1 MSYVVTGCTGHI
13 GNNLVRYLV
22 GQHEDVKVL
31 VRRVDKSIDALNV
44 EYAIGDIFNKEFLNN
59 HINQGDIVIHLAGII
74 DIKNKLEKETNE
86 INFIGTKTITDVC
99 LEKKV
104 KHYVYCSSVDAIYK
118 ENEDDEILEPTKME
132 PDKFSWNYPKSK
144 AKATEYVLNKM
155 NESHD
160 TNISIV
166 YPSAVFGIHD
176 YKPSYVGKVI
186 MDAINGK
193 MEFGVKG
200 GYNFIDVIDVVKAI
214 YQASLKTENGSY
226 ILSGN
231 NVTVFEMYDTIN
243 KALGKKKK
251 VWKIPLFIA
260 KMAIPFV
267 PYLSNFTFLTLLEN
281 HNYNNNKAKE
291 ELGLVVTPFED
302 TVKNT
307 VEWFKENLNEFKRKS
322 K

>member
-13 GNNLVRYLV
+13 GNNLVRYLIE
-22 GQHEDVKVL
+22 QNEDVRVL
-31 VRRVDKSIDALNV
+31 VRRVDKSIASLKV
-44 EYAIGDIFNKEFLNN
+44 EFVIGDIFNEEFLNS
-59 HINQGDIVIHLAGII
+59 HINEGDIVIHLAGII
-74 DIKNKLEKETNE
+74 DIKNKLAKETNE

-99 LEKKV
+99 ITKKV

-118 ENEDDEILEPTKME
+118 ENEFDKINEPTKME
-132 PDKFSWNYPKSK
+132 PDKFNWNYSKSK

-155 NESHD
+155 NESSNTH
-160 TNISIV
+160 ISIV

-186 MDAINGK
+186 IDAIKGK
-193 MEFGVKG
+193 MEFGIKG
-200 GYNFIDVIDVVKAI
+200 GYNFIDVRDVVKAI
-214 YQASLKTENGSY
+214 YQASLKNENGSY

-281 HNYNNNKAKE
+281 HNYDNTKAKE

-302 TVKNT
+302 TVNVT
-307 VEWFKENLNEFKRKS
+307 VEWFKQNINEFRRPQ
-322 K
+322 